1 MHHHN
6 PYSGSKPEH
15 TRNEDDCLSMQDSML
30 SPSSDFTACV
40 LFAGPPIS
48 RIRLNERRNMQELLP
63 APSLLRT
70 NVVGI
75 IATGPLDDPDCGF
88 VVAANTERIRYANP
102 ANHAHLNTRWFLK
115 MSIHYLDPLERAT
128 ENATQRAGEG
138 ASNPSAR
145 PLRIQAFVPSRW
157 RVDP

>member
-15 TRNEDDCLSMQDSML
+15 TRNEDDCLSMQGIDDDESQYSML

-48 RIRLNERRNMQELLP
+48 RIRLNERRNLLELLP

-70 NVVGI
+70 NIVGI
-75 IATGPLDDPDCGF
+75 IATGPLEDPDGCF

-115 MSIHYLDPLERAT
+115 MAVKRLIR
-128 ENATQRAGEG
+128 N
-138 ASNPSAR
+138 
-145 PLRIQAFVPSRW
+145 PLRVQ
-157 RVDP
+157 